1 MEGWNYGAGEKS
13 QNEQEIIIAWE
24 VHIMEFHVDTNNKN
38 LMMRLEREEFKSQ
51 NNSFSVLQD
60 I

>member
-1 MEGWNYGAGEKS
+1 
-13 QNEQEIIIAWE
+13 
-24 VHIMEFHVDTNNKN
+24 MEFHVDTNNKN